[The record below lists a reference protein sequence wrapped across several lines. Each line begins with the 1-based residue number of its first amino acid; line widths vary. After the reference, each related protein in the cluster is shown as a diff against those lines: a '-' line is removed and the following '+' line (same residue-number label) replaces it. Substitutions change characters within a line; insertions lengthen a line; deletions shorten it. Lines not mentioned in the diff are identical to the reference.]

1 MLNKKEGALVKSSLH
16 YLMVYKKVKL
26 LDIASIERASNK
38 EYCPGVTVV
47 QVSATSGQ
55 VEYVDEAR
63 MIESK
68 YVVLK
73 PYDKIESKY
82 FYFSV
87 KNSADEFFYKFKAG
101 LNVQIE
107 DFKHMELY
115 IEDDIDIQKEQVRN
129 MEKIKRAT
137 LLSEQ
142 EINEVKEFKNTMLS
156 KMFL

>member
-1 MLNKKEGALVKSSLH
+1 
-16 YLMVYKKVKL
+16 MVYKKVKL

-38 EYCPGVTVV
+38 EHCPGVTVV

-87 KNSADEFFYKFKAG
+87 KNSADEFF
-101 LNVQIE
+101 L
-107 DFKHMELY
+107 
-115 IEDDIDIQKEQVRN
+115 
-129 MEKIKRAT
+129 
-137 LLSEQ
+137 
-142 EINEVKEFKNTMLS
+142 
-156 KMFL
+156 

>member
-1 MLNKKEGALVKSSLH
+1 
-16 YLMVYKKVKL
+16 MVYKKVKL

-73 PYDKIESKY
+73 PCDKFDTKY
-82 FYFSV
+82 FYYAV
-87 KNSADEFFYKFKAG
+87 KNSASEFFYKFQTG
-101 LNVQIE
+101 LNMKVE
-107 DFKHMELY
+107 EFKHMELD
-115 IEDDIDIQKEQVRN
+115 IEDDINIQRKQVES
-129 MEKIKRAT
+129 MEITERSR

-142 EINEVKEFKNTMLS
+142 ELREVKEFKNTMLS
-156 KMFL
+156 ELFLFKYSYGGLYGI